1 MDCHYGKRLPTDLLL
16 APCHGLTREQVVEYM
31 TNELITKYGTD
42 NAITAF
48 VDKYDF
54 YMFPVVNVDGEPQIC
69 PVE

>member
-1 MDCHYGKRLPTDLLL
+1 
-16 APCHGLTREQVVEYM
+16 M